1 MTTKVA
7 FLFPGQGS
15 QAVGMGADVFAASP
29 AAKRVFEAVDEALG
43 IPLSTLCFQGPEE
56 TLRETINAQ
65 PAIVTVSLAILAA
78 FQEALTLP
86 TLLTSAWTYP
96 LVPSYTAGHSV
107 GEYSALVA
115 SGALDLKQAA
125 LLVRERGRLMHHEGT
140 ICAGGMAAI
149 IGMDD
154 ERLQA
159 VCYDATQ
166 QVQQELA
173 NEQPKGT
180 TSRHPGLGQVAV
192 ANYNAPG
199 QIVISGEQRALT
211 RASELAKERGAKRVI
226 PLAVSGAFHSPVMQP
241 AATGLAQAV
250 DASGVRDATIPV
262 IGNIK
267 STALVTAQDIRQELT
282 QQIASSVQWVRT
294 IEYMVNAGV
303 TVFIEIGPGQTLTG
317 MVKRIAKGVTTLTI
331 GSSAEIEKAVSLVRE
346 MGLVHGV

>member
-15 QAVGMGADVFAASP
+15 QAVGMGADVFAASL
-29 AAKRVFEAVDEALG
+29 AAKNVFEAVDEALG

-78 FQEALTLP
+78 FQEALTSP
-86 TLLTSAWTYP
+86 ASHKPSWTYP
-96 LVPSYTAGHSV
+96 LVPAYTAGHSV

-115 SGALDLKQAA
+115 SGALDLTHAA
-125 LLVRERGRLMHHEGT
+125 LLVRERGRLMHAEGT
-140 ICAGGMAAI
+140 ACPGGMAAI

-154 ERLQA
+154 TNLHA
-159 VCYDATQ
+159 VCQDATK

-173 NEQPKGT
+173 DAQS
-180 TSRHPGLGQVAV
+180 TSTHPGMGQVAV

-250 DASGVRDATIPV
+250 AAADVHDASIPV
-262 IGNIK
+262 VGNIEG
-267 STALVTAQDIRQELT
+267 TALITAQDIRQELT

-303 TVFIEIGPGQTLTG
+303 TVFIEIGPGQALTG
-317 MVKRIAKGVTTLTI
+317 MVKRIAKSATTLTI
-331 GSSAEIEKAVSLVRE
+331 GSNAEVEKAVSVVRD
-346 MGLVHGV
+346 MGLM

>member
-15 QAVGMGADVFAASP
+15 QAVGMGADVFAASA
-29 AAKRVFEAVDEALG
+29 AAKQVFEAVDEALG

-86 TLLTSAWTYP
+86 TPHTPSWTYP

-125 LLVRERGRLMHHEGT
+125 LLVRERGRLMHGEGT
-140 ICAGGMAAI
+140 ICPGGMAAI

-154 ERLQA
+154 EGFQEEIQE
-159 VCYDATQ
+159 ATQ

-173 NEQPKGT
+173 DKQPNGT
-180 TSRHPGLGQVAV
+180 TSTHPGLGQVAV

-250 DASGVRDATIPV
+250 DAAGVHDATIPV
-262 IGNIK
+262 IGNIGG
-267 STALVTAQDIRQELT
+267 TALVTAQDIRQELT
-282 QQIASSVQWVRT
+282 QQIASSVQWVHT

-331 GSSAEIEKAVSLVRE
+331 GTSAEIEKAVNLMRE
-346 MGLVHGV
+346 MGLVHSV

>member
-29 AAKRVFEAVDEALG
+29 AAKNVFEAVDEALG

-86 TLLTSAWTYP
+86 TSQKPSWTYP

-115 SGALDLKQAA
+115 SGALDLKHAA
-125 LLVRERGRLMHHEGT
+125 LLVRERGRLMHAEGT
-140 ICAGGMAAI
+140 VCPGGMAAI

-154 ERLQA
+154 TSLQA
-159 VCYDATQ
+159 VCQDATEQ
-166 QVQQELA
+166 MQQELA
-173 NEQPKGT
+173 TNVSQGT
-180 TSRHPGLGQVAV
+180 HPGLGQVAV

-199 QIVISGEQRALT
+199 QIVISGEQTALT

-226 PLAVSGAFHSPVMQP
+226 PLSVSGAFHSPVMGP

-250 DASGVRDATIPV
+250 DAADVHDATIPV

-267 STALVTAQDIRQELT
+267 GAALITAEDIRQELT

-303 TVFIEIGPGQTLTG
+303 TTFIEIGPGQTLTG
-317 MVKRIAKGVTTLTI
+317 MVKRIAKGVTTLSI
-331 GSSAEIEKAVSLVRE
+331 GSNTEVEKAANLVRE
-346 MGLVHGV
+346 MGLVHTA